1 MIYLKSFLESKK
13 SEKPKFKKL
22 DIDGFVVYQGK
33 DAMSNDYIT
42 LELAKENDIWLH
54 AKGVPGS
61 HVVIKVKDKQP
72 TEITIKKAAEIAAKN
87 SKSTEEK
94 VEVVYCKKKFVKKEP
109 GMNAGQV
116 KVDYINSYSIFVS
129 KK

>member
-13 SEKPKFKKL
+13 EKKYKFKKL

-33 DAMSNDYIT
+33 DAVSNDYIT

-54 AKGVPGS
+54 AKGVHGS
-61 HVVIKVKDKQP
+61 HVIIKVKDKQP

-94 VEVVYCKKKFVKKEP
+94 VEVVYCKKKFIKKEP
-109 GMNAGQV
+109 GMKAGEV
-116 KVDYINSYSIFVS
+116 KPDYINAYTIFVS